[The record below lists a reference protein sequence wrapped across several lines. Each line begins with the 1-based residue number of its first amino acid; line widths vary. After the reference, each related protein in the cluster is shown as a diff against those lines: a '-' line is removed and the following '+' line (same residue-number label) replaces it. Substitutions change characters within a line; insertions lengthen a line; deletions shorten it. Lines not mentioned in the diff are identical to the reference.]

1 MKPGDRELYEKVFNL
16 IEAANALEPPTAD
29 ETPSTPLVGAM
40 LQTLTN
46 ERVIA
51 LLRVVRDHPA
61 ATMMSRPLS
70 KRSSLF
76 DKLIIMK
83 GEAADWVLRLHTYSM
98 PAPTTDGRRTTNLG
112 EELQDDEEN
121 THFHRWRLS
130 SRFVAGGFNNVTWD
144 VRDPK
149 GVHGAESARVG
160 DPVGGGKLLHR
171 YALQPTAKS
180 GASSTGRAATEIGV
194 DVVSARRTEF
204 YQAGDVIAYPIV
216 DPHSVSMLSPF
227 TGTTMT
233 LAHTGKGLLDDSA
246 FFAADNRQAVQQL
259 SYSADE
265 FKAAIDM
272 AITRLQVIELNRS
285 LMASSRVF
293 RHLNAFET
301 EVLPRLAEWVVLA
314 VINPAPG
321 PIDAYGTAAKVD
333 FNREQANR
341 LIEMDARSLATLII
355 ESQKGLEA
363 QQFAKDAR
371 PLLEGDIPSTDLA
384 RRALGSRLGGTE
396 PVNLIGKHK

>member
-1 MKPGDRELYEKVFNL
+1 MKPGDLELYRKVFNL
-16 IEAANALEPPTAD
+16 IEAANAMEPPTAD
-29 ETPSTPLVGAM
+29 DTPSTPLVGAM

-51 LLRVVRDHPA
+51 LLRVVRDHGP
-61 ATMMSRPLS
+61 ATMKSRPLS

-76 DKLIIMK
+76 DKLILMK
-83 GEAADWVLRLHTYSM
+83 GEEADWVLRLHTYSM
-98 PAPTTDGRRTTNLG
+98 PAPTTGGRRTTNLG

-144 VRDPK
+144 VTDPRE
-149 GVHGAESARVG
+149 VPGADKAKVG
-160 DPVGGGKLLHR
+160 DEVGGGKLLHR
-171 YALQPTAKS
+171 YALQATAKS
-180 GASSTGRAATEIGV
+180 GASSTGRAAKEIGV

-233 LAHTGKGLLDDSA
+233 LAHTGKGLLPDSA

-259 SYSADE
+259 SYSEDE
-265 FKAAIDM
+265 LKAAINM

-285 LMASSRVF
+285 LMASNRVF

-314 VINPAPG
+314 VINPAKEPV
-321 PIDAYGTAAKVD
+321 DVFRTAAMVD
-333 FNREQANR
+333 FNREQAER

-371 PLLEGDIPSTDLA
+371 PLLEARLPATELA
-384 RRALGSRLGGTE
+384 RAALRTRLGGTD